1 MRPLLLIALLAVPV
15 WGQIPAQ
22 ANTYRAQLTREA
34 RAAWGLKAP
43 VALFAAQVHQESG
56 WREDARSPL
65 GALGLA
71 QFMPGTAAWI
81 AQLYPA
87 DLGDA
92 APLDAR
98 WALRALVTY
107 DLWLWERLTEFR
119 DDGLHRWGATLSAY
133 NGGLGNVR
141 KDRQLART
149 VRFLDSGGVH
159 RAPETGERRERFRTD
174 PASVEERAAVRG
186 GPSCDPEVSRWFC
199 CVEHHSNRSAAAFRE
214 NREYPRRILFLLWPR
229 YHAARW

>member
-1 MRPLLLIALLAVPV
+1 
-15 WGQIPAQ
+15 
-22 ANTYRAQLTREA
+22 
-34 RAAWGLKAP
+34 

-56 WREDARSPL
+56 WREDARSPV

-81 AQLYPA
+81 AHLYPA

-98 WALRALVTY
+98 SALRALVTY

-119 DDGLHRWGATLSAY
+119 DDGLHRPALSEANVWGATLAAY

-149 VRFLDSGGVH
+149 DPA
-159 RAPETGERRERFRTD
+159 RAGERVYTD
-174 PASVEERAAVRG
+174 PAFAGERAAPALRDG
-186 GPSCDPEVSRWFC
+186 GSSCHPAVSRWFC
-199 CVEHHSNRSAAAFRE
+199 FTLSEAEVCVEHHSNRSAAAFRE
-214 NREYPRRILFLLWPR
+214 NREHPRRILFLLWPR
-229 YHAARW
+229 YQAAHW

>member
-1 MRPLLLIALLAVPV
+1 MKRCFLLLVLLAVPA

-22 ANTYRAQLTREA
+22 ANIYRARLTREA
-34 RAAWGLKAP
+34 RAIWGLEAP

-56 WREDARSPL
+56 WREDARSPV

-87 DLGDA
+87 DLGEA
-92 APLDAR
+92 APFDAR

-107 DLWLWERLTEFR
+107 DRWLWERLTEFR
-119 DDGLHRWGATLSAY
+119 EEGLHRWGATLSAY

-141 KDRQLART
+141 KDRQL
-149 VRFLDSGGVH
+149 VQNEGQIYYC
-159 RAPETGERRERFRTD
+159 D
-174 PASVEERAAVRG
+174 PA
-186 GPSCDPEVSRWFC
+186 VSRWFC
-199 CVEHHSNRSAAAFRE
+199 CVEHRSNRNPAAFRE
-214 NREYPRRILFLLWPR
+214 NRNYPRRILLTLWNR
-229 YHAARW
+229 YQQAGW

>member
-1 MRPLLLIALLAVPV
+1 MRCLLLLFLLAVPV

-22 ANTYRAQLTREA
+22 ANIYRAQLTREA
-34 RAAWGLKAP
+34 RAAWGLEAP
-43 VALFAAQVHQESG
+43 VALFAAQIHQESG
-56 WREDARSPL
+56 WREDARSPM

-87 DLGDA
+87 DLGDG

-141 KDRQLART
+141 KDRQLAA
-149 VRFLDSGGVH
+149 L
-159 RAPETGERRERFRTD
+159 
-174 PASVEERAAVRG
+174 RG
-186 GPSCDPEVSRWFC
+186 GPSCDPAVSRWFC
-199 CVEHHSNRSAAAFRE
+199 FTQSEDELCVEHHSNRSAAAFRE

-229 YHAARW
+229 YQAAGW

>member
-1 MRPLLLIALLAVPV
+1 MRPLLLIALLAVPA

-22 ANTYRAQLTREA
+22 ASIYRAQLTREA
-34 RAAWGLKAP
+34 RAAWGLEAP
-43 VALFAAQVHQESG
+43 VALFAAQVHQESV
-56 WREDARSPL
+56 WREDARSPV

-119 DDGLHRWGATLSAY
+119 DDGLHRWGATLAAY

-141 KDRQLART
+141 KDRQLVYT
-149 VRFLDSGGVH
+149 
-159 RAPETGERRERFRTD
+159 ER
-174 PASVEERAAVRG
+174 SERAAARG
-186 GPSCDPEVSRWFC
+186 VPKLRDSCDPAVSHWFC

-229 YHAARW
+229 YQAAGW